1 MSEEGICD
9 YPFISEEESS
19 DATEEYERK
28 HRETLFKEEGG
39 KCEWDKRKPM
49 GFIDWKKT
57 ETTGESRRIELYV
70 ELTCNGRPL
79 PALRGYVEEENSKL
93 KRGQLKEVS
102 GAKRT
107 VYLEVCNPKRWSL
120 IPP

>member
-9 YPFISEEESS
+9 YPFISEDESS

-28 HRETLFKEEGG
+28 HRETLYKDKG
-39 KCEWDKRKPM
+39 KWDRDPTPI
-49 GFIDWKKT
+49 GYVDLEKT
-57 ETTGESRRIELYV
+57 ETTGESRKIELYV

-107 VYLEVCNPKRWSL
+107 VYLEVRNPKRWSL
-120 IPP
+120 VPP